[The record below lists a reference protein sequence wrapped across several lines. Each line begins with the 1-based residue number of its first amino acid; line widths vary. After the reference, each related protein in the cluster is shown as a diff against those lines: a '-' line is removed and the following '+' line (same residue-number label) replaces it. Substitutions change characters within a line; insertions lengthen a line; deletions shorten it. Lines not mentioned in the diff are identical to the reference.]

1 MYGANAEML
10 MPVSPA
16 ASRMILS
23 PIVPVVSPAAWISP
37 VQMLVHDFQDERGD
51 RDDHERAEYRL
62 ARAECGSG

>member
-1 MYGANAEML
+1 

-37 VQMLVHDFQDERGD
+37 VQMLVHDLG
-51 RDDHERAEYRL
+51 RAR
-62 ARAECGSG
+62 